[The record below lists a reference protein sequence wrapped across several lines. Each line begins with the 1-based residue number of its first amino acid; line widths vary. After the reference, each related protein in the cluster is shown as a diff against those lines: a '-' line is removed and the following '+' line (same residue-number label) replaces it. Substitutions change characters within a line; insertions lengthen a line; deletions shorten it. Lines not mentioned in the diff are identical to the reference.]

1 MAGPYRAARA
11 LALALPAL
19 ALPGALG
26 AHATGWT
33 TREALDPFDGIVLTI
48 ASASSEYLDGRLQVE
63 CRDDGASRGLR
74 VRLVPTGGTGA
85 GAPIDP
91 DAVTELLVR
100 VDESPT
106 RSFGAEA
113 LSVASDEGGGTV
125 VGDRPGGQ
133 ARVRAFID
141 DLAAGDRAWAKLR
154 VPGPDRL
161 FSYDL
166 EGAGAAIDAPLEA
179 CGEAVRSARDGSTG
193 SPTVDAS
200 SGRTAAPDAAP
211 DAASDAGRG
220 IGAAGAGAP
229 LEGVRADARVTPS
242 SAELSAASAAL
253 PDGLDMGGLVDR
265 LGGTLDRAGEAL
277 EGVARGDDP
286 RDALPEVREAADA
299 LERFHGVF
307 RRLPDAAAAPLSRI
321 AAARAGRV
329 RDLADAAL
337 AVPGAGATLAPA
349 VGSLLD
355 SLGRIEG

>member
-11 LALALPAL
+11 FALALATL
-19 ALPGALG
+19 ALSGALE
-26 AHATGWT
+26 ARAAGWT

-48 ASASSEYLDGRLQVE
+48 ASVPSEYLDGRLQVE

-85 GAPIDP
+85 GATIDP

-125 VGDRPGGQ
+125 VGDRSGGQ

-154 VPGPDRL
+154 VPGRDGL

-166 EGAGAAIDAPLEA
+166 EGAGAAIDAPLKA
-179 CGEAVRSARDGSTG
+179 CGETVRNARDGSAG
-193 SPTVDAS
+193 PRAADAS
-200 SGRTAAPDAAP
+200 SARTGAPDAGRR
-211 DAASDAGRG
+211 DAR
-220 IGAAGAGAP
+220 AAGTTASP
-229 LEGVRADARVTPS
+229 EDARVTLSP
-242 SAELSAASAAL
+242 AEMSAASTAL
-253 PDGLDMGGLVDR
+253 PDGLDMRGLVDR
-265 LGGTLDRAGEAL
+265 LDGTLDRADGAL

-286 RDALPEVREAADA
+286 RDALPGVRAAADA
-299 LERFHGVF
+299 LGKFRGVF

-321 AAARAGRV
+321 AAARAGRI

-355 SLGRIEG
+355 SLGRIEGRDP

>member
-11 LALALPAL
+11 LALALPSL

-48 ASASSEYLDGRLQVE
+48 ASVPSEYLDSRLQVE

-74 VRLVPTGGTGA
+74 VRLVPTGGPGA
-85 GAPIDP
+85 GATIDP

-125 VGDRPGGQ
+125 VGDRSGGQ
-133 ARVRAFID
+133 ARARAFIA
-141 DLAAGDRAWAKLR
+141 DLATGDRAWAKLR

-161 FSYDL
+161 FAYDL

-179 CGEAVRSARDGSTG
+179 CGEAARSGRDGSTG
-193 SPTVDAS
+193 PPTVDAS
-200 SGRTAAPDAAP
+200 SGRTAA
-211 DAASDAGRG
+211 SDAGPG
-220 IGAAGAGAP
+220 TAGATGAGAS
-229 LEGVRADARVTPS
+229 LEGVRADARVTLS

-253 PDGLDMGGLVDR
+253 PDGLDMRGLVDR
-265 LGGTLDRAGEAL
+265 LDGTLDRAGEAL
-277 EGVARGDDP
+277 EAVARGDDP

-355 SLGRIEG
+355 SLGRIQG

>member
-1 MAGPYRAARA
+1 MAGPYRTARA

-19 ALPGALG
+19 ALPGAL
-26 AHATGWT
+26 AAQATGWT
-33 TREALDPFDGIVLTI
+33 TREALDPFDGIALTI
-48 ASASSEYLDGRLQVE
+48 ASVPSEYLDSRLQVE

-74 VRLVPTGGTGA
+74 VRLVPTGGPGA

-91 DAVTELLVR
+91 GAVTELLVR

-125 VGDRPGGQ
+125 VGDRSGGQ
-133 ARVRAFID
+133 ARVRAFIA
-141 DLAAGDRAWAKLR
+141 DLAAGDRVWAKLR
-154 VPGPDRL
+154 LPGPDRL
-161 FSYDL
+161 FAYDL
-166 EGAGAAIDAPLEA
+166 EGAGPAIDASLEA
-179 CGEAVRSARDGSTG
+179 CGEAARSGRDGSTG
-193 SPTVDAS
+193 SPSVDAS
-200 SGRTAAPDAAP
+200 SGRTAAPDA
-211 DAASDAGRG
+211 GRG
-220 IGAAGAGAP
+220 TGAAGAGAS
-229 LEGVRADARVTPS
+229 LEGVRAGARVTLS

-253 PDGLDMGGLVDR
+253 PDGLDMPGLVDR
-265 LGGTLDRAGEAL
+265 LDGALDRAGEAL

-355 SLGRIEG
+355 SLGRIGG